1 MAQNYTICIGTV
13 GQGLWQSP
21 DGGESWQRM
30 HIAQQ
35 FPAPYCRWIAVK
47 PDDSQ
52 VIFAACGDSA
62 IGSSGNLQRTTD
74 GGRSWRTLP
83 LPVEP
88 NSPLY
93 GFAVN
98 AANPDRLLSY
108 SLFGEIY
115 SSEDAGDSWQK
126 VKREFG
132 EIRAI
137 AWQPN

>member
-1 MAQNYTICIGTV
+1 
-13 GQGLWQSP
+13 
-21 DGGESWQRM
+21 M

-47 PDDSQ
+47 PDDPN

-74 GGRSWRTLP
+74 GGEKWQTRP

-98 AANPDRLLSY
+98 AVKPERILCY

-115 SSEDAGDSWQK
+115 ASEDAGDSWQK

-137 AWQPN
+137 AWCSN

>member
-1 MAQNYTICIGTV
+1 LGYNHGTLRSSGLYARQEERVIAKAYTICIGTV
-13 GQGLWQSP
+13 GQGPWQSP
-21 DGGESWQRM
+21 DGGETW
-30 HIAQQ
+30 H
-35 FPAPYCRWIAVK
+35 
-47 PDDSQ
+47 
-52 VIFAACGDSA
+52 
-62 IGSSGNLQRTTD
+62 
-74 GGRSWRTLP
+74 TLP

-115 SSEDAGDSWQK
+115 TSEDAGDSWQK

-137 AWQPN
+137 AWCPNENQSQACRVSSARQATLSPAMLSDA

>member
-1 MAQNYTICIGTV
+1 M
-13 GQGLWQSP
+13 
-21 DGGESWQRM
+21 R
-30 HIAQQ
+30 IAQH

-47 PDDSQ
+47 PDDPQ

-62 IGSSGNLQRTTD
+62 IGSSGNLQRSVD
-74 GGRSWRTLP
+74 GGRSWETLP

-98 AANPDRLLSY
+98 AADPNRILSY

-115 SSEDAGDSWQK
+115 ASEDGGESWQK

-137 AWQPN
+137 AWLPN

>member
-1 MAQNYTICIGTV
+1 MEKDDTICIGTV

-21 DGGESWQRM
+21 AGGETW
-30 HIAQQ
+30 H
-35 FPAPYCRWIAVK
+35 P
-47 PDDSQ
+47 
-52 VIFAACGDSA
+52 
-62 IGSSGNLQRTTD
+62 
-74 GGRSWRTLP
+74 LP

-98 AANPDRLLSY
+98 TANPDRLLSY

-115 SSEDAGDSWQK
+115 ASEDAGDSWQK

-137 AWQPN
+137 AWLPN

>member
-1 MAQNYTICIGTV
+1 
-13 GQGLWQSP
+13 
-21 DGGESWQRM
+21 
-30 HIAQQ
+30 
-35 FPAPYCRWIAVK
+35 
-47 PDDSQ
+47 
-52 VIFAACGDSA
+52 
-62 IGSSGNLQRTTD
+62 
-74 GGRSWRTLP
+74 
-83 LPVEP
+83 VEP

-115 SSEDAGDSWQK
+115 ASEDAGDSWQK

-137 AWQPN
+137 AWLPN